1 MLGFKEVGGVR
12 TDDWVRSVR
21 KRGGDWEGDR
31 YSKNGMKHS
40 TEDEHKSIWD
50 GDVQVEEQQHGE
62 VLGCNKA
69 RRGLK
74 RTITNNAEGPNEY
87 EHFETRENSLL

>member
-1 MLGFKEVGGVR
+1 
-12 TDDWVRSVR
+12 
-21 KRGGDWEGDR
+21 
-31 YSKNGMKHS
+31 MKHS

-69 RRGLK
+69 RRTEEEGHYEQC
-74 RTITNNAEGPNEY
+74 AEGSNEY
-87 EHFETRENSLL
+87 EHFKTRENSLL